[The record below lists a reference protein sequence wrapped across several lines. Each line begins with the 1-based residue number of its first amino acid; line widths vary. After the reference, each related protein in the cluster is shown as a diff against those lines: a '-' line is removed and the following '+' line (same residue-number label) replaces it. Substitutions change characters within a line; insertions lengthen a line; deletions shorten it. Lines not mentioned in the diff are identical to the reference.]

1 MTQMP
6 PPPSMPYQPGM
17 QNPYNQPARTNVA
30 AVISLICGI
39 LGCLVITPIIAVI
52 TGIVGI
58 VQAKTLKTGRGMAL
72 TGLILGI
79 LWIVGGA
86 GILGTTFYFARN
98 SGGIVNWAVGAGT
111 KQQMTVVLNNLV
123 DGNTAAAKPFMPGF
137 SDEQLD
143 SLSAELKPLGHVKE
157 ISFSSFKT
165 NVNNGVVDSTYAG
178 TITFENGTKD
188 FDASGGT
195 AGNALTINKFELK

>member
-39 LGCLVITPIIAVI
+39 LGCMVITPIIAVI

-58 VQAKTLKTGRGMAL
+58 VQAKTLKSGRGMAIA
-72 TGLILGI
+72 GLILGI
-79 LWIVGGA
+79 LWIVGAA
-86 GILGTTFYFARN
+86 GIFGSIAFVSHRH
-98 SGGIVNWAVGAGT
+98 GGFVNWAVGAGT
-111 KQQMTVVLNNLV
+111 KQQMTVVLNNLA
-123 DGNTAAAKPFMPGF
+123 DGNTAAVKPFLPVYT
-137 SDEQLD
+137 DDQLD
-143 SLSAELKPLGHVKE
+143 ALSAELKPLGHVKD
-157 ISFSSFKT
+157 ISFSSFVT
-165 NVNNGVVDSTYAG
+165 NTTNGQVSSTYAG
-178 TITFENGTKD
+178 TITFENGTRD

-195 AGNALTINKFELK
+195 SGNALTINKLELK